1 MRRMITLV
9 SLLLVCLSGYAQ
21 GELEV
26 VQKKNLW
33 GLQQD
38 GEWLIKPKYDS
49 LVQADKVILTGYRKN
64 KIFYLN
70 AEGEQIHKDLIR
82 GSRKFEDGT
91 GIVQDKK
98 GRYAILDRKGEM
110 LSAPTFVSGS
120 PVRYGRFVFWR
131 ERKPNV
137 YANSDKNGRLYRETG
152 LVKKDLLSVSTFQN
166 LLIAEEH
173 QDRITHPT
181 ERTYF
186 DLESGELLE
195 NGVVA
200 VKDTMGHFF
209 MEKYDG
215 KTTLYEKSTQKWVKS
230 LDKIEL
236 LDSAYFISK
245 KGQEKSLYLWKAHQL
260 LIRTN
265 CERFEFRSEVIYAVK
280 NENSGAGLP
289 VEIYD
294 YQGSP
299 LQRELVILHEFEDG
313 RMLFQKNGL
322 QYIGKQNGDTLSRS
336 YPRISPVAVNGFRIV
351 SDAAHYG
358 YINDRT
364 YQKLPMTYPILYTQK
379 RSESSGGSGG
389 ILKAI
394 ATLVMLPIV
403 VTAGALLAIP
413 TGGKSMTVV
422 RGLLGNLGE
431 ASSTPETSYEVM
443 VPDVKQLFMEGYA
456 IFCTYEPS
464 SPEAFNLIGDQSALT
479 YNYVDTAGKVL
490 NAKKFGDCFPFQG
503 GKAWVKEGR
512 QWVQINKK
520 GIRIGQD
527 GFENLSRYDNGFFEG
542 WNTFTHTFLFFT
554 NGYSECVLFD
564 QNNNRLHKGV
574 FSEIKR
580 ENNAYYGLRNEKY
593 IKIADVPAQKAE

>member
-1 MRRMITLV
+1 MITLV

-26 VQKKNLW
+26 VQKKKHW
-33 GLQQD
+33 GVQQD
-38 GEWLIKPKYDS
+38 SEWLIKPKYDS

-70 AEGEQIHKDLIR
+70 AEGEQIHKNRIN
-82 GSRKFEDGT
+82 GTGEFEDGM

-98 GRYAILDRKGEM
+98 GKYAILDRTGKM
-110 LSAPTFVSGS
+110 LSEPTFLYGS
-120 PVRYGRFVFWR
+120 PVRYGNFVFLKH
-131 ERKPNV
+131 RKPGA
-137 YANSDKNGRLYRETG
+137 YGDWEKNGCIYRETG
-152 LVKKDLLSVSTFQN
+152 LIKAQIEAVSIYQN
-166 LLIAEEH
+166 LLIAEESH
-173 QDRITHPT
+173 ERFSSTT

-195 NGVVA
+195 EDVFA

-265 CERFEFRSEVIYAVK
+265 CERFEFRPEVIYAVK
-280 NENSGAGLP
+280 KENSGAGLP

-322 QYIGKQNGDTLSRS
+322 QYIGKENGDTLSIG

-351 SDAAHYG
+351 SDASHYG

-364 YQKLPMTYPILYTQK
+364 YQKLPMEYPILHAQK
-379 RSESSGGSGG
+379 RSGSSGGGG
-389 ILKAI
+389 GFFKAI
-394 ATLVMLPIV
+394 ASLVMVPIA
-403 VTAGALLAIP
+403 VTAGVLLAIP
-413 TGGKSMTVV
+413 SRGKSMTMV
-422 RGLLGNLGE
+422 RGILGNLGGE
-431 ASSTPETSYEVM
+431 SSTPETSYEVM

-464 SPEAFNLIGDQSALT
+464 SPEAFNVIGDQSALT

-503 GKAWVKEGR
+503 GKAWVKDGR

-527 GFENLSRYDNGFFEG
+527 GFENLSRHDNGFFEG
-542 WNTFTHTFLFFT
+542 WNTYTHTFLIFT
-554 NGYSECVLFD
+554 NRYSECVLFD
-564 QNNNRLHKGV
+564 QSNNRLHKGV
-574 FSEIKR
+574 FSKIEL
-580 ENNAYYGLRNEKY
+580 EGNVYYGTRGEKR
-593 IKIADVPAQKAE
+593 IKIAEVPAQMAD